1 MCQKRPFAFCSVCD
15 TLTRR
20 GAAWPEWELRVGG
33 LREAVQMNHDRYRNP
48 IAMSD
53 PGRHADLFDGLPRDA
68 GALAKIVQ
76 GLLIHQHI
84 APAYGVTL
92 SNDQQ
97 AQSHVRD
104 VQKIL
109 DDIVTRDDRPLSAV
123 RAANERQVG
132 VCRHFTLLHVA
143 MLRRQGIPARARCG
157 FGAYFEIGKYLDHW
171 VTEYWDDGTRSW
183 VLFDAQ
189 IDDRQRELFKIG
201 FDTADV
207 PRDQFVVAGDAWS
220 LCRAG
225 RADPSAFGILDMH
238 GLWFIA
244 GNLVRDVAALNNREM
259 LPWDVWGTMPR
270 QDSELDLAF
279 FDRLAIVSSEPDA
292 HVDELNALYLDERV
306 RVPGTIFNA
315 VLNCLQEL

>member
-1 MCQKRPFAFCSVCD
+1 
-15 TLTRR
+15 
-20 GAAWPEWELRVGG
+20 
-33 LREAVQMNHDRYRNP
+33 
-48 IAMSD
+48 MSD

-84 APAYGVTL
+84 APAYEVTL
-92 SNDQQ
+92 SDDQQ

-104 VQKIL
+104 VEKIL

-123 RAANERQVG
+123 RATNERQVG

-143 MLRRQGIPARARCG
+143 MLRTQGIPARARCG

-171 VTEYWDDGTRSW
+171 VTEYWDEATKSW

-220 LCRAG
+220 ACRSG
-225 RADPSAFGILDMH
+225 RADPNAFGILDMH

-244 GNLVRDVAALNNREM
+244 GNLVRDIAALNNREM
-259 LPWDVWGTMPR
+259 LPWDVWGAMRR
-270 QDSELDLAF
+270 QDSELDVAF
-279 FDRLAIVSSEPDA
+279 FDRLAIVSREPDA
-292 HVDELNALYLDERV
+292 HHDELDALDRDERV
-306 RVPGTIFNA
+306 SVPRTVFNA
-315 VLNCLQEL
+315 QLGCVQEL